1 MIIELKRLYDI
12 VGERID
18 IDYVLDADTLN
29 NIKGHS
35 FSKPLTVKGAAVNRA
50 GVVTL
55 KYKAEFT
62 LRDGCDRC
70 LEEFDREY
78 SLDVEHIL
86 VRSLNNS
93 DYDGDEYIVTESDKL
108 DMDELSLT
116 DCLLR
121 LPSKTL
127 CREDCL
133 GLCPVCGTNLNNNE
147 CNCG

>member
-1 MIIELKRLYDI
+1 MIIDLKRLYDI
-12 VGERID
+12 VGERVD
-18 IDYVLDADTLN
+18 IDYTIDDDTLN

-55 KYKAEFT
+55 HYNAEFT

-78 SLDVEHIL
+78 SFGFEHIL

-93 DYDGDEYIVTESDKL
+93 DYDGDEYVVTESDKL
-108 DMDELSLT
+108 DVDELSLT
-116 DCLLR
+116 DCLLL